1 MRSFS
6 MMQAVAA
13 AAVSGALL
21 GGVAQAQQ
29 GLLED
34 LYGNGAHAYFAGQP
48 MEAYELLNTAIES
61 GSQDPRTYYFRGLT
75 FLQLGRP
82 EEANADF
89 ERGAE
94 LEAAQGGGFYNV
106 DRALE
111 RIQGSV
117 RLNIERQRT
126 KANIAAARKAADAMR
141 AMQAP
146 ANASSPG
153 TIPVQPNIPTVPSVP
168 NDPNSSVDN
177 PFEAPA
183 GSVPAVP
190 VPAAPMPAPAAPA
203 PAEPE
208 AEPAKPATPPA
219 DPANPFGQPATPP
232 ATPATPAPAGGNT
245 PLPNPFEPAAEPA
258 APATPQADKPA
269 PANPANPFEVPSQ
282 PAAPAAPAAPA
293 VPATPAPANPFEAPS
308 QPAPANPFQNP
319 N

>member
-61 GSQDPRTYYFRGLT
+61 GSQDPRVYYFRGLT
-75 FLQLGRP
+75 YLQLGRP

-94 LEAAQGGGFYNV
+94 LEASQGGGFYNV

-126 KANIAAARKAADAMR
+126 KANIAAARKAAEAMR

-146 ANASSPG
+146 ANTTGPATLPAQPMV
-153 TIPVQPNIPTVPSVP
+153 PVVPSVP
-168 NDPNSSVDN
+168 NDPNASVDN
-177 PFEAPA
+177 PFESPA
-183 GSVPAVP
+183 GAVPAIP
-190 VPAAPMPAPAAPA
+190 VPSAPMPAPAAPA
-203 PAEPE
+203 PAEPAE
-208 AEPAKPATPPA
+208 EPAKPATPPA
-219 DPANPFGQPATPP
+219 DPANPFGQPATP
-232 ATPATPAPAGGNT
+232 AAPATPAPA
-245 PLPNPFEPAAEPA
+245 NPFEPAAQPA

-269 PANPANPFEVPSQ
+269 TPNPANPFE
-282 PAAPAAPAAPA
+282 APAA
-293 VPATPAPANPFEAPS
+293 PATPAPANPFETPS
-308 QPAPANPFQNP
+308 QPAPANPFQTDN
-319 N
+319 